1 MGKMFCGCEIYPGQ
15 PVTPETV
22 KAHKEHTLT
31 TMFFWDI
38 IVRHSATPEQQEA
51 RDKLMEARI
60 AYQEALD
67 KAYPG

>member
-1 MGKMFCGCEIYPGQ
+1 
-15 PVTPETV
+15 
-22 KAHKEHTLT
+22 
-31 TMFFWDI
+31 MFFWDI